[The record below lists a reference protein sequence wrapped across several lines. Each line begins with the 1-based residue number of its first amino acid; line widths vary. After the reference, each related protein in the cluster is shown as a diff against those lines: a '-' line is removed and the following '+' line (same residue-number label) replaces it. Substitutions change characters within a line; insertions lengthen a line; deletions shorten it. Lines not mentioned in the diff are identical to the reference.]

1 MKNKIKIPLGV
12 AILSILA
19 YSNQGISSLPEQCIY
34 YLTRESWGLS
44 ASMIGLISWVT
55 GIAWY
60 IKILWGYIADKTNNV
75 KRNLIIAYTFLLL
88 LYGYVIIFGLTLT
101 SLIVIGLLVNCCIGF
116 SDTNVDK
123 QMCVTEK
130 KLGLKGRL
138 QAIQWTALGVA
149 GLIVALGGAYI
160 AKYST
165 YKVAYA
171 LAGIIPIAMISYLCF
186 FMKKESTEN
195 KKPIDFRK
203 NFAKIKNRR
212 LIMGLVF
219 IACLN
224 FCPSFGTSLM
234 IKVREVLHVD
244 KLFLGY
250 LGAMGTVLGIIGY
263 LIYYKWAYKFPMKK
277 LLYFMV
283 IFSGLT
289 NLFYLYI
296 PNQWFLVIYNIAF
309 GAFGGITFMTLLAFF
324 VTIIPNGSE
333 GFFYALVTS
342 VSNFS
347 ARGGNFLGG
356 LVYDKWGYVPNV
368 IISSVLTLACVFF
381 IPALK
386 IGEEV

>member
-1 MKNKIKIPLGV
+1 MKNKTKIPLLTLFLCIG
-12 AILSILA
+12 A
-19 YSNQGISSLPEQCIY
+19 YANQGISSLPEQCIY
-34 YLTRESWGLS
+34 YLSRETWGLS

-55 GIAWY
+55 GISWY

-88 LYGYVIIFGLTLT
+88 LYGYVIIFGLTLV

-116 SDTNVDK
+116 ADTNVDK
-123 QMCVTEK
+123 RMVITEK

-149 GLIVALGGAYI
+149 GLVVALGGAYI
-160 AKYST
+160 AKYSN
-165 YKVAYA
+165 YRVAYA
-171 LAGIIPIAMISYLCF
+171 LAGIIPIAMIGYLCF
-186 FMKKESTEN
+186 FMKKESTEK

-203 NFAKIKNRR
+203 NFTKIKNRR

-234 IKVREVLHVD
+234 IKVREVMHVD

-263 LIYYKWAYKFPMKK
+263 IIYYKWAYKFPMKK

-296 PNQWFLVIYNIAF
+296 PNQWFLVAYNLAF
-309 GAFGGITFMTLLAFF
+309 GACGGIMFMVLLNFF
-324 VTIIPNGSE
+324 VSIIPNGSE

-356 LVYDKWGYVPNV
+356 LIYDKWGYAPNV
-368 IISSVLTLACVFF
+368 ILSSVLTLACVAF

-386 IGEEV
+386 IGEDK